1 MEQIR
6 QTNNPPVQ
14 LTNTCNCDVGLEMAA
29 GRDIVESEQ
38 GRQPGVAWGVP
49 AREQKDSS

>member
-6 QTNNPPVQ
+6 QTNNPPVGP
-14 LTNTCNCDVGLEMAA
+14 TNTCNCDVGLEMAA

-38 GRQPGVAWGVP
+38 GRQPRVAWG
-49 AREQKDSS
+49 ALAGEQKDSS